1 MKTNK
6 NWKDVVQRA
15 WRTFWQ
21 ASISYLIVNINII
34 ADAITTDIESGGF
47 ETLKSV
53 GLTIGVGA
61 LAAGLSA
68 LYNGVLKDLF
78 TPTYIE
84 NTTDEDEMGFA
95 PALEEAEEDEIEAEV
110 IAENYEAEDESDDG
124 IEAGEDESD
133 ISTEAE

>member
-21 ASISYLIVNINII
+21 ASISYLIVNINVI
-34 ADAITTDIESGGF
+34 ADAITTDIENGGF

-78 TPTYIE
+78 TPAYIE
-84 NTTDEDEMGFA
+84 NTADEDEMGFA

-133 ISTEAE
+133 ISAEAE